1 MRWVDQYGL
10 ERSMVR
16 EKLVPFS
23 PVLSSTLSFGT
34 FDRTVLPPVFLKSPM
49 GSKTHID
56 STQHDMIPIV
66 FSLLSLQVK
75 SGVTENGAD
84 PGITHL
90 LCGAWGEGRM
100 QIMRKVGCVCRLSS
114 GERP

>member
-1 MRWVDQYGL
+1 
-10 ERSMVR
+10 
-16 EKLVPFS
+16 
-23 PVLSSTLSFGT
+23 
-34 FDRTVLPPVFLKSPM
+34 M

-66 FSLLSLQVK
+66 FSLLSLQVT

-90 LCGAWGEGRM
+90 LCGGLGEGRM

-114 GERP
+114 GEPP